1 MSGTGLTWGPSDQ
14 ARIGKTLSTVLIV
27 DDAELFREA
36 LKAAFT
42 QEGFEVVAV
51 AADAMAGID
60 LAREHEPELVMLDLL
75 MPGMSGLEVVG
86 TIQKASPRSRVV
98 LLTASESAEDL
109 LAAVKAGA
117 SGYLTKDTPLPRLAS
132 AMRDVLNGGA
142 AISPAM
148 GGKLFSAL
156 RDILRHQGT
165 TSARR
170 PELTGREV
178 EILGLVGEGKTSKE
192 IADDLY
198 ISENTVRNHVRNILD
213 KLGMKSRFEAVNWA
227 YREGLINIR

>member
-1 MSGTGLTWGPSDQ
+1 V
-14 ARIGKTLSTVLIV
+14 ATVLIV

-36 LKAAFT
+36 LRAAFT
-42 QEGFEVVAV
+42 QEGFDVVAV
-51 AADAMAGID
+51 AGDAMSGID
-60 LAREHEPELVMLDLL
+60 LAREHEPDLVMLDLL

-86 TIQKASPRSRVV
+86 TILKASPRSRVV

-132 AMRDVLNGGA
+132 DMRDVLDGGA
-142 AISPAM
+142 ALSPAM
-148 GGKLFSAL
+148 GGKLFSSL
-156 RDILRHQGT
+156 RDILRHSGT
-165 TSARR
+165 TALRT
-170 PELTGREV
+170 PELTGREI
-178 EILGLVGEGKTSKE
+178 EILGHVGEGKTSKE
-192 IADDLY
+192 IADELF

-227 YREGLINIR
+227 YREGLIDIR

>member
-1 MSGTGLTWGPSDQ
+1 MAS
-14 ARIGKTLSTVLIV
+14 ILIV

-36 LKAAFT
+36 LKAAFS

-60 LAREHEPELVMLDLL
+60 LAREHEPDLVMLDLL

-98 LLTASESAEDL
+98 LLTTSESAEDL

-117 SGYLTKDTPLPRLAS
+117 SGYLTKDTPLPRLAA
-132 AMRDVLNGGA
+132 AMRDVLDGGA

-148 GGKLFSAL
+148 GGKLFSAM
-156 RDILRHQGT
+156 RDLLRHNG
-165 TSARR
+165 SRSMRR
-170 PELTGREV
+170 SELTGREV

-192 IADDLY
+192 IAEELF

>member
-1 MSGTGLTWGPSDQ
+1 M
-14 ARIGKTLSTVLIV
+14 ATVVIV

-36 LKAAFT
+36 LKAAFI
-42 QEGFEVVAV
+42 QEGFDVVAV

-60 LAREHEPELVMLDLL
+60 LAREHEPDLVMLDLL

-86 TIQKASPRSRVV
+86 TILKASPKSRVV

-109 LAAVKAGA
+109 LAGVKAGA

-132 AMRDVLNGGA
+132 DMRDVLAGGA
-142 AISPAM
+142 AVSPAM
-148 GGKLFSAL
+148 GGKLFAAL
-156 RDILRHQGT
+156 RDLLRHSG
-165 TSARR
+165 SASLRR
-170 PELTGREV
+170 PELTGREI

-192 IADDLY
+192 IAEELF

-227 YREGLINIR
+227 HREGLIEVR

>member
-1 MSGTGLTWGPSDQ
+1 MAS
-14 ARIGKTLSTVLIV
+14 ILIV

-36 LKAAFT
+36 LKAAFS
-42 QEGFEVVAV
+42 QAGFEVVAV

-60 LAREHEPELVMLDLL
+60 LAREHEPDLVMLDLL

-98 LLTASESAEDL
+98 LLTTSESAEDL

-117 SGYLTKDTPLPRLAS
+117 SGYLTKDTPLPRLAA
-132 AMRDVLNGGA
+132 AMREVLDGGA

-148 GGKLFSAL
+148 GGKLFSAM
-156 RDILRHQGT
+156 RDLLRHNG
-165 TSARR
+165 ARSMR
-170 PELTGREV
+170 RSELTGREV

-192 IADDLY
+192 IADELF

>member
-1 MSGTGLTWGPSDQ
+1 
-14 ARIGKTLSTVLIV
+14 LSTVLIV

-60 LAREHEPELVMLDLL
+60 LAREHEPDLVMLDLL
-75 MPGMSGLEVVG
+75 MPGMSGLDVLG
-86 TIQKASPRSRVV
+86 TILKASPRSRVV

-132 AMRDVLNGGA
+132 AMRDVLEGGA
-142 AISPAM
+142 ALSPAM
-148 GGKLFSAL
+148 GGKLFSAM
-156 RDILRHQGT
+156 RDMLRHQGAAT
-165 TSARR
+165 VRR
-170 PELTGREV
+170 PGLTGREV
-178 EILGLVGEGKTSKE
+178 EILGLVGAGKTSRE
-192 IADDLY
+192 IADELY

>member
-1 MSGTGLTWGPSDQ
+1 M
-14 ARIGKTLSTVLIV
+14 ATVLIV

-36 LKAAFT
+36 LRAAFT
-42 QEGFEVVAV
+42 QEGLDVVGV
-51 AADAMAGID
+51 AADAMSGID
-60 LAREHEPELVMLDLL
+60 LAREHEPDLVMLDLL

-86 TIQKASPRSRVV
+86 TILKASPRSRVV

-117 SGYLTKDTPLPRLAS
+117 SGYLTKDTPLPRLVS
-132 AMRDVLNGGA
+132 DMRDVLAGGA
-142 AISPAM
+142 AVSPAM

-156 RDILRHQGT
+156 RDLLRHTGT
-165 TSARR
+165 TALRS
-170 PELTGREV
+170 PELTGREI

-192 IADDLY
+192 IADELF

-213 KLGMKSRFEAVNWA
+213 KLGLKSRFEAVNWA
-227 YREGLINIR
+227 YREGLIEIR

>member
-1 MSGTGLTWGPSDQ
+1 MAS
-14 ARIGKTLSTVLIV
+14 VLIV

-36 LKAAFT
+36 LRAAFT
-42 QEGFEVVAV
+42 QQGFEVVAV
-51 AADAMAGID
+51 AGDAMAGID
-60 LAREHEPELVMLDLL
+60 LAREHEPDLVMLDLL

-86 TIQKASPRSRVV
+86 TIVKASPRSRVV

-109 LAAVKAGA
+109 LAGIKAGA

-132 AMRDVLNGGA
+132 DMRDVLDGGA

-156 RDILRHQGT
+156 RDLLRHSGS
-165 TSARR
+165 TSLRR
-170 PELTGREV
+170 PELTGREI
-178 EILGLVGEGKTSKE
+178 EILGHVGEGKTSKE
-192 IADDLY
+192 IAEELF

-227 YREGLINIR
+227 YREGLIDIR

>member
-1 MSGTGLTWGPSDQ
+1 MAS
-14 ARIGKTLSTVLIV
+14 VLIV

-36 LKAAFT
+36 LKAAFS

-60 LAREHEPELVMLDLL
+60 LAREHEPDLVMLDLL

-86 TIQKASPRSRVV
+86 SIQKASPRSRVV
-98 LLTASESAEDL
+98 LLTTSESAEDL

-132 AMRDVLNGGA
+132 AMQDVLEGGA

-156 RDILRHQGT
+156 RDLLRHNGST
-165 TSARR
+165 NLRR
-170 PELTGREV
+170 PELTGREI
-178 EILGLVGEGKTSKE
+178 EILGLVGDGKTSKE
-192 IADDLY
+192 IADELY

>member
-1 MSGTGLTWGPSDQ
+1 M
-14 ARIGKTLSTVLIV
+14 ATVLIV

-51 AADAMAGID
+51 AADAMSGID
-60 LAREHEPELVMLDLL
+60 LAREHEPDLVMLDLL

-86 TIQKASPRSRVV
+86 TIIKASPRSRVV

-132 AMRDVLNGGA
+132 AMRDVIDGGA

-156 RDILRHQGT
+156 RDLLRHSG
-165 TSARR
+165 SKSLRS
-170 PELTGREV
+170 PELTGREI
-178 EILGLVGEGKTSKE
+178 EILGLVGRGKTSKE
-192 IADDLY
+192 IAEELF

-227 YREGLINIR
+227 IREGLIDVR